1 MPATFPLVHV
11 LVSGGM
17 KPARP
22 LTAGIL
28 ALVVLAPALFAATG
42 TGASGLSPA
51 LADAPRGLMPV
62 AFQAGQLTGIDG
74 NVLLAIAR
82 VECDYGRCRSGQP
95 DDLVPAD
102 LRAHVDAAALLSGGA
117 TVVLLALPDGRRVGD
132 WESRSQNGGRER

>member
-1 MPATFPLVHV
+1 M
-11 LVSGGM
+11 
-17 KPARP
+17 
-22 LTAGIL
+22 TA
-28 ALVVLAPALFAATG
+28 
-42 TGASGLSPA
+42 
-51 LADAPRGLMPV
+51 
-62 AFQAGQLTGIDG
+62 IDG
-74 NVLLAIAR
+74 NVLLAIAK